1 MKKTVLYDTH
11 VALGAKIVPFA
22 GYEMPVQYEGVNA
35 EHDAVRN
42 GVGVFDVSHMGEFFL
57 KGEKAIDLIQ
67 KVGTNDASKI
77 EIGKAQYTC
86 MPNGKGGI
94 VDDLIVYRMAEHEYM
109 LVVNASNIDKDWN
122 WLQQHNSFGVEMTN
136 KSDDYSLFA
145 VQGPKTI
152 ATIQS
157 LTDINLS
164 EIKPFSFVVGTFA
177 GCEDVIISAT
187 GYTGSGGFELYLKNE
202 CAEKIWNAL
211 FDAGKNEN
219 IKPIG
224 LAARDTLRLE
234 MGYCLYGN
242 DIDDTTS
249 PIEAGLGWVTKF
261 TKDFVDADLLKK
273 QKEEGVSRKLVA
285 FELIDRGIPRHDY
298 EIVNANGDVIGKVTS
313 GTMSP
318 SMKKGI
324 GLGYVPTEF
333 SALDSEIFISIR
345 DKGIK
350 AKVVKLPFYTT

>member
-122 WLQQHNSFGVEMTN
+122 WLQQHNSFGVEMSN
-136 KSDDYSLFA
+136 QSDDYSLFA

-152 ATIQS
+152 SAIQS

-202 CAEKIWNAL
+202 HAEKIWNAL

-224 LAARDTLRLE
+224 LVR
-234 MGYCLYGN
+234 
-242 DIDDTTS
+242 S
-249 PIEAGLGWVTKF
+249 
-261 TKDFVDADLLKK
+261 
-273 QKEEGVSRKLVA
+273 
-285 FELIDRGIPRHDY
+285 
-298 EIVNANGDVIGKVTS
+298 
-313 GTMSP
+313 
-318 SMKKGI
+318 
-324 GLGYVPTEF
+324 
-333 SALDSEIFISIR
+333 
-345 DKGIK
+345 
-350 AKVVKLPFYTT
+350 